1 VAPAVRASAA
11 VPSAAAGETKLTARE
26 LRQQRAAERAR
37 LAPKTKELKKRVE
50 TAETKLEELQAA
62 LDAASAELFN
72 PTPTTDFAELNRQ
85 VRTIQ
90 FEIDRYT
97 AEWEE
102 AATELEALTAGDA
115 SAVDRV
121 RTDTR

>member
-1 VAPAVRASAA
+1 M
-11 VPSAAAGETKLTARE
+11 
-26 LRQQRAAERAR
+26 
-37 LAPKTKELKKRVE
+37 RVE
-50 TAETKLEELQAA
+50 KAEKKLEELQAA

-97 AEWEE
+97 TEWEE
-102 AATELEALTAGDA
+102 AATELESLG
-115 SAVDRV
+115 VG
-121 RTDTR
+121 